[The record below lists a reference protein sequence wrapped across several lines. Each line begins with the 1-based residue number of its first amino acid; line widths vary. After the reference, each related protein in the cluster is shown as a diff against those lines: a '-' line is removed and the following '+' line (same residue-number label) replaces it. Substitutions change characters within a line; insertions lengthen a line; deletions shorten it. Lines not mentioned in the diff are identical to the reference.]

1 MAALGKMLDQ
11 VYRLAAY
18 LAGALLVFLTLL
30 VLYSILARLI
40 GTFSGGASDMAGYV
54 MATCTFMALPYTFR
68 SHGHIRVS
76 LLVNRLPAARRR
88 GAEIFALGYMTL
100 LTGYLAWYMARLA
113 IDSFEFGER
122 SEGADAIL
130 LWIPQTPVAIG
141 ALLFAISVFHT
152 FVEVLGNSELTI
164 ESGEEI

>member
-1 MAALGKMLDQ
+1 MLIGRFLDR

-30 VLYSILARLI
+30 VLYSIVARLI

-76 LLVNRLPAARRR
+76 LLVNRFQGSKRRFI
-88 GAEIFALGYMTL
+88 ELFALGYMSL
-100 LTGYLAWYMARLA
+100 LTAYLAWYMTRLA
-113 IDSFEFGER
+113 LDSFEFGER

-130 LWIPQTPVAIG
+130 LWIPQTPVAVG
-141 ALLFAISVFHT
+141 AILFAVAVFHT
-152 FVEVLGNSELTI
+152 FIEVVSDPDLTI
-164 ESGEEI
+164 ESGEEV

>member
-1 MAALGKMLDQ
+1 MAISRFLDG

-18 LAGALLVFLTLL
+18 LAGAMLVFLTLL
-30 VLYSILARLI
+30 VLYSIVARLI

-76 LLVNRLPAARRR
+76 LLVNRLHGSKRRFV
-88 GAEIFALGYMTL
+88 ELFALGYMSF
-100 LTGYLAWYMARLA
+100 LTAYLAWYMTRLA
-113 IDSFEFGER
+113 LDSYEFGER

-141 ALLFAISVFHT
+141 AILFAVAVFHT
-152 FVEVLGNSELTI
+152 FIEVVSNPELTI
-164 ESGEEI
+164 ESGEEV

>member
-1 MAALGKMLDQ
+1 MKAIGKLLDR

-68 SHGHIRVS
+68 SQGHIRVS
-76 LLVNRLPAARRR
+76 LLVNRLQSGKRRL
-88 GAEIFALGYMTL
+88 AEIFALGYMSL
-100 LTGYLAWYMARLA
+100 LTGYLAWYMTRLA
-113 IDSFEFGER
+113 LDSYDFGER

-141 ALLFAISVFHT
+141 AILFAVAVFHT
-152 FVEVLGNSELTI
+152 FIEVLGNSDLTI
-164 ESGEEI
+164 ESGEEV